1 MSAMRLS
8 VAEVEHVAQLAQ
20 LALSDQEKELF
31 REQLSSILEHAAR
44 LQELDT
50 AQIPPT
56 ATVLPLENVM
66 REDQVEPSLSLEDA
80 LANAPAVADE
90 CFRVPVVLESEG

>member
-66 REDQVEPSLSLEDA
+66 REDQVEPSLSQEDA